1 MTIRTNTNK
10 KFILSLTIDID
21 LIQYEITLNVTL
33 YNRLNGSRQTT
44 NYRAHQLQ
52 QAIEQYNQLNNIIF
66 N

>member
-1 MTIRTNTNK
+1 MNIKTNTNK
-10 KFILSLTIDID
+10 KFILSLAINVDLVQYDITIS
-21 LIQYEITLNVTL
+21 TTL
-33 YNRLNGSRQTT
+33 YNKNNGSRQTT